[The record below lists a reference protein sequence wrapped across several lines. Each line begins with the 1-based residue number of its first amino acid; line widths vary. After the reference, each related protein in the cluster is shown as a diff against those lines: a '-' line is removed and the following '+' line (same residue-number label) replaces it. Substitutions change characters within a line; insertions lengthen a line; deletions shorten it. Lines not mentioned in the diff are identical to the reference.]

1 MGFLE
6 KLKERLS
13 KTKQSIVEKIETVI
27 FTGKKIDETTI
38 EEIEEI
44 LISSDVGVKATKEI
58 IDIIRDRAKDG
69 ALKNFLDLKS
79 LLKEQLINLLKNN
92 TSLNLES
99 IPSVILV
106 VGANGVGKTTT
117 IGKLGYRFIS
127 EGKNVVFA
135 ASDTFRAAAVEQLEI
150 WANRVGADII
160 KHKSGADP
168 AAVAF
173 DALEH
178 AKSKKKDIVI
188 IDTAGRLHTKFP
200 LMEEL
205 KKIKKVIKK
214 SVPDAPHETLLVLDA
229 TTGQNAI
236 RQATLFNEAVGLTGV
251 VVTKLDGTAKG
262 GVIFAIKKE
271 IGVPIKFVSIGED
284 LEDLKE
290 FNPEDFVNALF
301 D

>member
-106 VGANGVGKTTT
+106 VGVNGVGKTTT